1 VLLARFDLTS
11 DLLLRKVV
19 SSPVV
24 RVVTAL
30 GAQARFDLG
39 QLGRR
44 AEASVGEAVL
54 RGEGAASSG
63 ETSLGANT
71 KQLTSSSTLM
81 C

>member
-1 VLLARFDLTS
+1 VLLARLDLS
-11 DLLLRKVV
+11 RDLFLRQVEA
-19 SSPVV
+19 SPVV
-24 RVVTAL
+24 CIVTAL

-63 ETSLGANT
+63 ETSLGADT